1 MTAAGD
7 QRPTGG
13 APDTGRQAALMRRLT
28 GGELEAY
35 LVSGTALVVGALG
48 LLNVTSPDIVAAAT
62 LAVLGVI
69 TFDLLT
75 GRRRLRRI
83 ENTLRTVAGG
93 LRADGPESV
102 DRLLTA
108 AVPGA
113 AAGLT
118 GARDIRLVGVTLNRT
133 IRSHLDELRQQLAA
147 GATVRVALIDPTSAA
162 PEEAARRNG
171 LTDVDGG
178 GDVFVHR
185 IRPTL
190 DLLDYLAAQTAGRGR
205 LEVRLLRFV
214 PAFGMMLVDPEGP
227 AGRIS
232 IDIYSHRPD
241 GREATVTLRADR
253 DPVWYR
259 HFAREFDRVWAGGES
274 RDDPRLT

>member
-1 MTAAGD
+1 MSRAD
-7 QRPTGG
+7 DPRRPGR
-13 APDTGRQAALMRRLT
+13 APARSAALARRLT

-35 LVSGTALVVGALG
+35 LVSGAALVVGALG
-48 LLNVTSPDIVAAAT
+48 LLNVTSPDVVAATT

-83 ENTLRTVAGG
+83 EATLRGVAGG
-93 LRADGPESV
+93 LRPEGADSV

-108 AVPGA
+108 AAPGA
-113 AAGLT
+113 VAALA
-118 GARDIRLVGVTLNRT
+118 GARDVRLVGVTLSRT
-133 IRSHLDELRQQLAA
+133 IRSHLDDLQQQLAD
-147 GATVRVALIDPTSAA
+147 GATVRVALIDPTGPA

-171 LTDVDGG
+171 LDASGG
-178 GDVFVHR
+178 EVFARRVQ
-185 IRPTL
+185 PTI
-190 DLLDYLAAQTAGRGR
+190 DLLDYLAAKATGGGQ

-214 PAFGMMLVDPEGP
+214 PAFGMVLVDPEEP
-227 AGRIS
+227 TGRIS

-259 HFAREFDRVWAGGES
+259 HFAREFDRVWAAGHS
-274 RDDPRLT
+274 RDDRSLT